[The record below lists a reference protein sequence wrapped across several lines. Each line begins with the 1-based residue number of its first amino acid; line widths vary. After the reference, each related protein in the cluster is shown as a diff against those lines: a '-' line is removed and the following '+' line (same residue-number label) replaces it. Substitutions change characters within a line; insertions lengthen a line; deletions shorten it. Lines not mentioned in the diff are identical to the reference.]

1 MENPLKIGQPAPD
14 FTLPDQREEKV
25 SLKDFRG
32 KWVVLYFYPKDN
44 TPGCT
49 IEAKDFTK
57 LKSQFDRLNAVILG
71 VSRDSCQSHQKF
83 VAGKKLAITLLSDTE
98 LSIQKRYG
106 VWRPKKFMGKEFL
119 GTIRS
124 TFLIDPQ
131 GKIAKIWDPVKVLG
145 HAEEVLQELRKLSV

>member
-1 MENPLKIGQPAPD
+1 MEKGFKVGQPAPD
-14 FTLPDQREEKV
+14 FSLPDQSQVKV

-32 KWVVLYFYPKDN
+32 KWIVLYFYPRDN

-57 LKSQFDRLNAVILG
+57 LKPQFEKLNAVILG
-71 VSRDSCQSHQKF
+71 ISRDSCQSHQKF
-83 VAGKKLAITLLSDTE
+83 VSGKRLTITLLSDTDS
-98 LSIQKRYG
+98 SIQKRYG
-106 VWRPKKFMGKEFL
+106 CWRPKKFMGKEFL

-131 GKIAKIWDPVKVLG
+131 GMIARIWDPVKALG
-145 HAEEVLQELRKLSV
+145 HAREVLEELRKLSG